1 MNKVLLVG
9 RLVRDPELKHIEMSG
24 RNLCSFTI
32 AVNRNFINSRG
43 EKEADF
49 IPVIV
54 WGKVA
59 EAVSSYMKKGSLI
72 SVSGRLQLRNY
83 ESKDGNK
90 KYVTEVV
97 GEEILFLDS
106 KKDAAV

>member
-9 RLVRDPELKHIEMSG
+9 RLVRDPELKHLESNG
-24 RNLCSFTI
+24 KNLCNFTI
-32 AVNRNFINSRG
+32 AVNRNYTNSKG

-49 IPVIV
+49 IPVVV
-54 WGKVA
+54 WGKFA
-59 EAVSSYMKKGSLI
+59 ETVSIYMKKGSLI
-72 SVSGRLQLRNY
+72 SVAGRLQIRNY
-83 ESKDGNK
+83 DGKDGNK

-106 KKDAAV
+106 KKEAVI